1 MRTSPHKYQPV
12 MALLTLII
20 AVLTVSETHAQQFV
34 MKTQDA
40 GLIDAYNS
48 NGISVAD
55 FDLDGDLDLYFVGY
69 LPHEES
75 DPTSWNR
82 LYRNNG
88 DGTFTDVAVEAGVR
102 VDFLPKRDERMMGNK
117 FGASWGDYDDDGD
130 PDLFL
135 TNVGPEV
142 LFQNKGD
149 GTFEDVSV
157 QAGLQESFASG
168 DSLETAGALW
178 WDLDVDGDLDLYVYA
193 WTGQNRLYENNGDGT
208 FNNISDASGVDSWG
222 RTWTVLPADVDRD
235 FIPDLY
241 LVNDFGPNELY
252 KGLGNNTFEDVTDLY
267 QVGDSGNG
275 MGATIGDV
283 NNDGLFDIFLTNISM
298 RPGTPNP
305 LYLGTQAPPFVE
317 AATGLGI
324 DRTDWS
330 WGTEFFDAD
339 QDGDLDVYV
348 VNGMALEGV
357 TPNRFFSNT
366 LAETGTF
373 GFIDISESSN
383 TNGSAEARGLVVFDG
398 DGDGDLDMLVANWG
412 DATYLYENQS
422 ITGNWLQIE
431 LEGVTSNKNGLGAVL
446 RATTAEGTYFRMNDG
461 MDFLGQSIQPV
472 HFGLGSANVVRELRI
487 TWPNG
492 YVESFFDVTANQVFR
507 VQEGSGVAVAVED
520 QLPFT
525 SSLQSAIYPNPVHHT
540 ANLTFRAPTSGK
552 YSVSV
557 YSALGELVSRLQIS
571 LIAGEEA
578 QIELRPDNLP
588 PGLYLYR
595 IISQTSRARDSGSF
609 VSLR

>member
-1 MRTSPHKYQPV
+1 MRTSSHRYQPV
-12 MALLTLII
+12 IALLTVIF
-20 AVLTVSETHAQQFV
+20 AAYTVSETHAQQFV

-55 FDLDGDLDLYFVGY
+55 YDLDGDLDLYFVAY

-75 DPTSWNR
+75 DPNSWNR

-102 VDFLPKRDERMMGNK
+102 VDFLPKRAERVMGNK
-117 FGASWGDYDDDGD
+117 FGASWGDYDNDGD

-142 LFQNKGD
+142 LFRNKGD

-157 QAGLQESFASG
+157 QAGLQDSFISR

-222 RTWTVLPADVDRD
+222 RTWTVLPADVNRD
-235 FIPDLY
+235 LIPDLY
-241 LVNDFGPNELY
+241 LVNDFGSNELY
-252 KGLGNNTFEDVTDLY
+252 KGLGDNVFEDVTDLY

-283 NNDGLFDIFLTNISM
+283 NNDGLFDIFLTNISNIFN
-298 RPGTPNP
+298 TPNP
-305 LYLGTQAPPFVE
+305 LYLGTEEPPFVE

-324 DRTDWS
+324 DRTDWA

-348 VNGMALEGV
+348 VNGFEGSGMW
-357 TPNRFFSNT
+357 NRFFSNT

-373 GFIDISESSN
+373 GFVDISASSN
-383 TNGSAEARGLVVFDG
+383 TNGGAVARGLVVFDG

-412 DATYLYENQS
+412 DPTYLYENQS

-431 LEGVTSNKNGLGAVL
+431 LEGVASNRNGIGAVL
-446 RATTAEGTYFRMNDG
+446 RATTEEGTYFRMNDG

-472 HFGLGSANVVRELRI
+472 HFGLGSANVVSELTI

-492 YVESFFDVTANQVFR
+492 YVESFFDVNANQVFR
-507 VQEGSGVAVAVED
+507 VQEGGGVAVAVED
-520 QLPFT
+520 QLPLT
-525 SSLQSAIYPNPVHHT
+525 TSLQSLVYPNPVLHT
-540 ANLTFRAPTSGK
+540 ANLTFRAPISGK
-552 YSVSV
+552 YSVLV
-557 YSALGELVSRLQIS
+557 YSALGELVSRHQVS
-571 LIAGEEA
+571 PIAGEEA
-578 QIELRPDNLP
+578 QIELRLSNLS

-595 IISQTSRARDSGSF
+595 IVSQTATAGDSGSF
-609 VSLR
+609 VRIR